1 MTRRIIAKMFI
12 LLISILV
19 SAALAAKNGRVQVGV
34 QTTSGKLI
42 GHQASN
48 ASNVIEFLGIR
59 YAQPTNG
66 SLRFQAP
73 VPFES
78 YDTYEALHYAPAC
91 PFNPAAPLPTFP
103 NKSSTFE
110 RIYATAS
117 GGTGLAFSEDC
128 LALNVWTSS
137 LSPKVLKPVLVF
149 IHGGRFASGSTNN
162 TFYEGQYVAATGDAV
177 MVSIDYRLLVFG
189 FPGSPSLP
197 SNVALLDQR
206 LALEWVTKNIT
217 SFGGD
222 PSRILMYGQSV
233 GGLSVDYHAFAWP
246 ENPIAS
252 RLMSLSGTA
261 FSWAPNTPEL
271 TTSFWNQLSNIVGC
285 GNGTDVKCMQD
296 LHFQTILD
304 GIKKLPYAP
313 TKALPR
319 PQFQPTIDG
328 KIVFADYDLRAA
340 QGRFAKLP
348 YIVGNNDHESGWYR
362 LAAFASNITLNETQW
377 TDFELQAFTCAS
389 ARSASI
395 RLEHNIPVYRYRY
408 FGDWNNTRLY
418 PSSGAYHLSD
428 LVMWHGPG
436 VGKDL
441 SGIPNEKKQNELSR
455 EMMSVLIEFAGKG
468 TVAGWEEYG
477 TGVVNVLGRNN
488 TDGVV
493 GVEAEV
499 FDERC
504 GGFNGDTSLGE
515 GAM

>member
-1 MTRRIIAKMFI
+1 MFT

-19 SAALAAKNGRVQVGV
+19 SAAVAARNGHVPQVH
-34 QTTSGKLI
+34 TTSGTVI
-42 GHQASN
+42 GHHARN
-48 ASNVIEFLGIR
+48 ASNVFEFLGIR

-73 VPFES
+73 VPFTSE
-78 YDTYEALHYAPAC
+78 DTYEALKYAPAC
-91 PFNPAAPLPTFP
+91 PFNPAPPLPTFP
-103 NKSSTFE
+103 NKSSNFDH
-110 RIYATAS
+110 IYATAS
-117 GGTGLAFSEDC
+117 GGTGLVFSEDC

-177 MVSIDYRLLVFG
+177 MVTIELSTSYRLLVFG

-197 SNVALLDQR
+197 ANPALLDQR
-206 LALEWVTKNIT
+206 LALEWVSKNIA

-252 RLMSLSGTA
+252 SLMSISGTA

-271 TTSFWNQLSNIVGC
+271 SLSFWKQLSSIVGC

-296 LHFQTILD
+296 LPFQTILN
-304 GIKKLPYAP
+304 GIKKVPYAP
-313 TKALPR
+313 TKALAR
-319 PQFQPTIDG
+319 PQFQPTIDE
-328 KIVFADYDLRAA
+328 KIVFSDYELRAA

-348 YIVGNNDHESGWYR
+348 YIVGNNNHESGWYR
-362 LAAFASNITLNETQW
+362 LAAFASNAILNETQW

-389 ARSASI
+389 AQSATI
-395 RLEHNIPVYRYRY
+395 RLQHNIPVYRYRY

-418 PSSGAYHLSD
+418 PGSGAYHLSD

-436 VGKDL
+436 VGEDL
-441 SGIPNEKKQNELSR
+441 SGVPNSERENELSR
-455 EMMSVLIEFAGKG
+455 EMMGVLIGFAGRG
-468 TVAGWEEYG
+468 RVDGWEEYAG
-477 TGVVNVLGRNN
+477 GLVNVLGR
-488 TDGVV
+488 DDRLGVV
-493 GVEAEV
+493 GVGKEV
-499 FDERC
+499 FDGECVRF
-504 GGFNGDTSLGE
+504 GGNTSLGE